1 MYARSSIIQINGQYI
16 IYDFFFQEII
26 VELLK
31 CAMMKHTQ
39 SPGFL
44 IDGFPRELGQ
54 AKQFEDE
61 VALTG
66 ISTH

>member
-1 MYARSSIIQINGQYI
+1 MLLTCYNVNCFS
-16 IYDFFFQEII
+16 QEII

-31 CAMMKHTQ
+31 DAMLEHPQ

-61 VALTG
+61 VTLKPFLW
-66 ISTH
+66 SSR

>member
-1 MYARSSIIQINGQYI
+1 M
-16 IYDFFFQEII
+16 
-26 VELLK
+26 ELLK
-31 CAMMKHTQ
+31 DAILEHPQ

-61 VALTG
+61 VTLKT
-66 ISTH
+66 ISTSYGSDFYGSIADTIAYNIIHWN

>member
-1 MYARSSIIQINGQYI
+1 M
-16 IYDFFFQEII
+16 
-26 VELLK
+26 ELLK
-31 CAMMKHTQ
+31 DAMLRYPQ

-61 VALTG
+61 VCTLNDQR
-66 ISTH
+66 